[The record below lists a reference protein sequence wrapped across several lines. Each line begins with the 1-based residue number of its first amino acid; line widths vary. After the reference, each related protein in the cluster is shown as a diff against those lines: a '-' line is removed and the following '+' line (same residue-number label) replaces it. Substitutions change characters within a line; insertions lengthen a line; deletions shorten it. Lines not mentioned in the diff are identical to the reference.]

1 MELIKQHESYR
12 MTDTFD
18 NGWNV
23 SGTVNKEESGNISM
37 WCSVSNEEV
46 SICNLNYTK
55 PVSGNVNV
63 NYDVAENLRDE
74 FVTHT
79 DNLIEEVLSKLA

>member
-1 MELIKQHESYR
+1 
-12 MTDTFD
+12 
-18 NGWNV
+18 
-23 SGTVNKEESGNISM
+23 M
-37 WCSVSNEEV
+37 WCSVYNEEISV
-46 SICNLNYTK
+46 GNLNYTK

-63 NYDVAENLRDE
+63 NYDVAEDLRDE